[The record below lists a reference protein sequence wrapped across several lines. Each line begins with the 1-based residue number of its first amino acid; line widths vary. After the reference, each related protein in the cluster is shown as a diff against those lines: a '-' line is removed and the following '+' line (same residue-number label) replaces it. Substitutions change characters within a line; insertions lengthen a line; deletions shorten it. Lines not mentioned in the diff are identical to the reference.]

1 MIQKDRGDIIKDT
14 IVKEYIGNPEIF
26 ADVFNFFLYD
36 GEQKIKPENLTEKD
50 VTELVTLPAAI
61 KGQELSGEVDVSIK
75 RSQMHKRSKRKT
87 DGSNSA
93 QKHRDLLKFAAMMQ
107 DSHANYVI
115 LGVENQMEVHY
126 AMPVRNMV
134 YDALQYDKQVAM
146 IAAANRRNKRFFSG
160 TMRNN
165 GEFLSGFLRT
175 DKILPVITLTLYFGT
190 EPWDGPLSLREMYDI
205 NDSKLLDFVPD
216 YRVQLIQPMTLS
228 EDDFEKFHT
237 SLREVL
243 QTIKYSVDAQ
253 KLTENI
259 TQNERMHRLDL
270 SAANVINTVAGIGL
284 EIKQDRGKVDMCKA
298 IEDLKAESR
307 AEGREEGHTK
317 GRAETIEQTVAM
329 LRNMKIPKETILSEL
344 QRTFSLSEEEADRIY
359 NAK

>member
-1 MIQKDRGDIIKDT
+1 M
-14 IVKEYIGNPEIF
+14 
-26 ADVFNFFLYD
+26 
-36 GEQKIKPENLTEKD
+36 
-50 VTELVTLPAAI
+50 VTLPAAI
-61 KGQELSGEVDVSIK
+61 KGQELSREVEVSIK
-75 RSQMHKRSKRKT
+75 RSQMHKHSKRKT
-87 DGSNSA
+87 DGSHSA

-107 DSHANYVI
+107 DSYANYVI

-134 YDALQYDKQVAM
+134 DDALQYDKQVAM
-146 IAAANRRNKRFFSG
+146 IAADNRRNKRFSSG

-190 EPWDGPLSLREMYDI
+190 EPWDGPLSLREMYSI

-253 KLTENI
+253 KLTEYI

-284 EIKQDRGKVDMCKA
+284 EIRQDRGKVDMCKA

-307 AEGREEGHTK
+307 EEGRAEGREEGHTK
-317 GRAETIEQTVAM
+317 GREETIEQTVAM

-344 QRTFSLSEEEADRIY
+344 QKTFSISEEEANRIY
-359 NAK
+359 NTK

>member
-1 MIQKDRGDIIKDT
+1 M
-14 IVKEYIGNPEIF
+14 
-26 ADVFNFFLYD
+26 
-36 GEQKIKPENLTEKD
+36 
-50 VTELVTLPAAI
+50 VTLPAAT
-61 KGQELSGEVDVSIK
+61 GEHGSSREVDISTEG
-75 RSQMHKRSKRKT
+75 SQMKKRTKKKT
-87 DGSNSA
+87 RDSNLA

-253 KLTENI
+253 KLTEYI

-307 AEGREEGHTK
+307 AEGREEGRVEGREEGREEGHTK

>member
-1 MIQKDRGDIIKDT
+1 
-14 IVKEYIGNPEIF
+14 
-26 ADVFNFFLYD
+26 
-36 GEQKIKPENLTEKD
+36 
-50 VTELVTLPAAI
+50 LVTLPAAI
-61 KGQELSGEVDVSIK
+61 KGQKLSREAEVSIK
-75 RSQMHKRSKRKT
+75 RSQMHKHSKRKT
-87 DGSNSA
+87 DGSHSA

-107 DSHANYVI
+107 DSYANYVI

-146 IAAANRRNKRFFSG
+146 IAADNRRNKRFSSG
-160 TMRNN
+160 TMQNN

-190 EPWDGPLSLREMYDI
+190 EPWDGPLSLREMYSI

-253 KLTENI
+253 KLTEYI

-284 EIKQDRGKVDMCKA
+284 EIRQDRGKVDMCKA

-307 AEGREEGHTK
+307 EEGRAEGREEGHTK
-317 GRAETIEQTVAM
+317 GREETIEQTVAM

-344 QRTFSLSEEEADRIY
+344 QKTFSISEEEANRIY
-359 NAK
+359 NTK

>member
-1 MIQKDRGDIIKDT
+1 M
-14 IVKEYIGNPEIF
+14 
-26 ADVFNFFLYD
+26 
-36 GEQKIKPENLTEKD
+36 
-50 VTELVTLPAAI
+50 VTLPAAI
-61 KGQELSGEVDVSIK
+61 KGQKLSREAEVSIK
-75 RSQMHKRSKRKT
+75 RSQMHKHSKRKT
-87 DGSNSA
+87 DGSHSA

-107 DSHANYVI
+107 DSYANYVI

-146 IAAANRRNKRFFSG
+146 IAADNRRNKRFSSG
-160 TMRNN
+160 TMLNN
-165 GEFLSGFLRT
+165 GEFLSGFSRT

-190 EPWDGPLSLREMYDI
+190 EPWDGPLSLREMYSI

-228 EDDFEKFHT
+228 EDDFDKFHT

-253 KLTENI
+253 KLTEYI

-284 EIKQDRGKVDMCKA
+284 EIRQDRGKVDMCKA

-307 AEGREEGHTK
+307 EEGRAEGREEGHTK
-317 GRAETIEQTVAM
+317 GREETIEQTVAM

-344 QRTFSLSEEEADRIY
+344 QKTFSISEEEANRIY
-359 NAK
+359 NTK

>member
-1 MIQKDRGDIIKDT
+1 M
-14 IVKEYIGNPEIF
+14 
-26 ADVFNFFLYD
+26 
-36 GEQKIKPENLTEKD
+36 
-50 VTELVTLPAAI
+50 VTLPAAI
-61 KGQELSGEVDVSIK
+61 KGQELSREAEVSIK
-75 RSQMHKRSKRKT
+75 RSQMHKHSKRKT
-87 DGSNSA
+87 DGSHSA

-107 DSHANYVI
+107 DSYANYVI

-146 IAAANRRNKRFFSG
+146 IAADNRRNKRFSSG

-190 EPWDGPLSLREMYDI
+190 EPWDGPLSLREMYSI

-253 KLTENI
+253 KLTEYI

-284 EIKQDRGKVDMCKA
+284 EFRQDRGKVDMCKA

-307 AEGREEGHTK
+307 EEGRAEGREEGHTK
-317 GRAETIEQTVAM
+317 GREETIEQTVAM

-344 QRTFSLSEEEADRIY
+344 QKTFSISEEEANRIY
-359 NAK
+359 NTK

>member
-1 MIQKDRGDIIKDT
+1 M
-14 IVKEYIGNPEIF
+14 
-26 ADVFNFFLYD
+26 
-36 GEQKIKPENLTEKD
+36 
-50 VTELVTLPAAI
+50 VTLPAAI
-61 KGQELSGEVDVSIK
+61 KGQKLSREAEVSIK
-75 RSQMHKRSKRKT
+75 RSQMHKHSKRKT
-87 DGSNSA
+87 DGSHSA

-107 DSHANYVI
+107 DSYANYVI

-146 IAAANRRNKRFFSG
+146 IAADNRRNKRFSSG
-160 TMRNN
+160 TMQNN

-190 EPWDGPLSLREMYDI
+190 EPWDGPLSLREMYSI

-253 KLTENI
+253 KLTEYI

-284 EIKQDRGKVDMCKA
+284 EIRQDRGKVDMCKA

-307 AEGREEGHTK
+307 EEDRAEGREEGHTK
-317 GRAETIEQTVAM
+317 GREETIEQTVAM

-344 QRTFSLSEEEADRIY
+344 QKTFSISEEEANRIY
-359 NAK
+359 NTK

>member
-107 DSHANYVI
+107 DSYANYVI

-146 IAAANRRNKRFFSG
+146 IAAANRRNKRFSSG

-253 KLTENI
+253 KLTEYI
-259 TQNERMHRLDL
+259 VQNERMHHLEL

-307 AEGREEGHTK
+307 EE
-317 GRAETIEQTVAM
+317 GRAETIGQTVTM

>member
-1 MIQKDRGDIIKDT
+1 M
-14 IVKEYIGNPEIF
+14 
-26 ADVFNFFLYD
+26 
-36 GEQKIKPENLTEKD
+36 
-50 VTELVTLPAAI
+50 
-61 KGQELSGEVDVSIK
+61 
-75 RSQMHKRSKRKT
+75 
-87 DGSNSA
+87 
-93 QKHRDLLKFAAMMQ
+93 
-107 DSHANYVI
+107 
-115 LGVENQMEVHY
+115 
-126 AMPVRNMV
+126 
-134 YDALQYDKQVAM
+134 
-146 IAAANRRNKRFFSG
+146 
-160 TMRNN
+160 
-165 GEFLSGFLRT
+165 
-175 DKILPVITLTLYFGT
+175 
-190 EPWDGPLSLREMYDI
+190 REMYDI

-253 KLTENI
+253 KLTEYI

-284 EIKQDRGKVDMCKA
+284 EIRQDRGKVDMCKA

-307 AEGREEGHTK
+307 EEGRAEGREEGHTK
-317 GRAETIEQTVAM
+317 GREETIEQTVAM

>member
-1 MIQKDRGDIIKDT
+1 MRMSLI
-14 IVKEYIGNPEIF
+14 
-26 ADVFNFFLYD
+26 FFLYD

-61 KGQELSGEVDVSIK
+61 KGQELSREVDVSIK

-107 DSHANYVI
+107 DSYANYVI

-146 IAAANRRNKRFFSG
+146 IAAAN
-160 TMRNN
+160 
-165 GEFLSGFLRT
+165 
-175 DKILPVITLTLYFGT
+175 
-190 EPWDGPLSLREMYDI
+190 
-205 NDSKLLDFVPD
+205 
-216 YRVQLIQPMTLS
+216 
-228 EDDFEKFHT
+228 
-237 SLREVL
+237 
-243 QTIKYSVDAQ
+243 
-253 KLTENI
+253 
-259 TQNERMHRLDL
+259 
-270 SAANVINTVAGIGL
+270 VINTVAGIGL
-284 EIKQDRGKVDMCKA
+284 EIRQDRGKVDMCKA

-307 AEGREEGHTK
+307 EE
-317 GRAETIEQTVAM
+317 GRAETIGQTVTM

-344 QRTFSLSEEEADRIY
+344 QKTFSISEEEANRIY
-359 NAK
+359 STK

>member
-1 MIQKDRGDIIKDT
+1 MSLI
-14 IVKEYIGNPEIF
+14 
-26 ADVFNFFLYD
+26 FFLYD

-61 KGQELSGEVDVSIK
+61 KGQELSREVDVSIK

-107 DSHANYVI
+107 DSYANYVI

-146 IAAANRRNKRFFSG
+146 IAAAN
-160 TMRNN
+160 
-165 GEFLSGFLRT
+165 
-175 DKILPVITLTLYFGT
+175 
-190 EPWDGPLSLREMYDI
+190 
-205 NDSKLLDFVPD
+205 
-216 YRVQLIQPMTLS
+216 
-228 EDDFEKFHT
+228 
-237 SLREVL
+237 
-243 QTIKYSVDAQ
+243 
-253 KLTENI
+253 
-259 TQNERMHRLDL
+259 
-270 SAANVINTVAGIGL
+270 VINTVAGIGL
-284 EIKQDRGKVDMCKA
+284 EIRQDRGKVDMCKA

-307 AEGREEGHTK
+307 EE
-317 GRAETIEQTVAM
+317 GRAETIGQTVTM

-344 QRTFSLSEEEADRIY
+344 QKTFSISEEEANRIY
-359 NAK
+359 STK